1 MAGGAA
7 SFHFPQQK
15 GNTIM
20 AHEFESGWVAHT
32 AAWHMLA
39 DIKGERPKTWDEARA
54 GYLDWEPESRPIYAK
69 VPGTFQSSYEQIK
82 GWNQIVRSDTGD
94 TLSIQE
100 DSYAVISN
108 TEFGNVIEYIM
119 GLDMRGMPG
128 FEYET
133 LSVLRKGRV
142 IAVSLF
148 MKEPFQIPGDPSA
161 TYGFFNAWTRH
172 DGTGGMKGG
181 PGTFRVVCAN
191 TMRASESVMDRNGF
205 VFNIRHTANWADRM
219 HDARRA
225 IAASIGGIEAQK
237 ELAKEMI
244 KLRLDRSEVQGF
256 VERWLPMPA
265 ADAPDKSRT
274 MVKAK
279 RDAFWLAYNSET
291 CDGITG
297 TLYGVVEAAVEAC
310 DHYFPARSI
319 ETRTARIM
327 LGEHPHK
334 ARALATARSWM

>member
-1 MAGGAA
+1 M
-7 SFHFPQQK
+7 
-15 GNTIM
+15 
-20 AHEFESGWVAHT
+20 AHT
-32 AAWHMLA
+32 AAWHKLA
-39 DIKGERPKTWDEARA
+39 DIKGTRPKTWDEARD
-54 GYLDWEPESRPIYAK
+54 GYLDWEPETRPLYTLNSGIVAGQK
-69 VPGTFQSSYEQIK
+69 IDTYERIP

-108 TEFGNVIEYIM
+108 REFGNIIEYIM
-119 GLDMRGMPG
+119 GLDLPDMPG

-133 LSVLRKGRV
+133 LSVLRKGRI

-148 MKEPFQIPGDPSA
+148 MKEPFQVPGDPSQ
-161 TYGFFNAWTRH
+161 TYGFFNCWTRH
-172 DGTGGMKGG
+172 DGMGGMKGG

-191 TMRASESVMDRNGF
+191 TMRSSEAQMDRNGF
-205 VFNIRHTANWADRM
+205 VFNIRHTANWADRIN
-219 HDARRA
+219 DARQA
-225 IAASIGGIEAQK
+225 IVASVGGIRAQQ

-244 KLRLDRSEVQGF
+244 RRRVDHSEVEGF
-256 VERWLPMPA
+256 VKRWLPDPPE
-265 ADAPDKSRT
+265 DAPAKSWT
-274 MVKAK
+274 MVRNK

-291 CDGITG
+291 CEGITG

-310 DHYFPARSI
+310 DHYFPAHNL

-334 ARALATARSWM
+334 ARAMQIAHRWL